1 MASVITPEFM
11 AMIARVQL
19 QTSIRLKNNPTGGRR
34 SQSKGSSVEF
44 SDYRIY
50 SPGDDFRRIDWNA
63 LARFEKVFIKC
74 FMEEQEI
81 PVTIFLDKSLSME
94 ETSKQTVSL
103 QAVATFAYQ
112 ALNAYDTVSCVG
124 FSDRIVSERRNIRG
138 GTGFYPLIQGL
149 EQSSYEGNTDLY
161 TTIKQWENRFRTG
174 LTVII
179 SDLLYDHQLDNVLS
193 LLRFKKQ
200 SVIVCHTLS
209 MDEIS
214 PSLNENTRFKDKET
228 QSTLSVN
235 AREDALAIYE
245 EKLQDYLATI
255 GKICEKHRANYFLV
269 NTGEGIQPFIE
280 ALIRN
285 EGYYGH

>member
-81 PVTIFLDKSLSME
+81 PVTLFLDKSLSME
-94 ETSKQTVSL
+94 EASKQKVSL
-103 QAVATFAYQ
+103 QAAATFAYQ

-124 FSDRIVSERRNIRG
+124 FSDKIVSERRNIRG

-149 EQSSYEGNTDLY
+149 EKSPYEGQTNLY
-161 TTIKQWENRFRTG
+161 QTVKQWENRFRTG

-179 SDLLYDHQLDNVLS
+179 SDLLYDHELDNVLS

-200 SVIVCHTLS
+200 SVIICHILS
-209 MDEIS
+209 KEEVT
-214 PSLNENTRFKDKET
+214 PNLHENTLFKDRE
-228 QSTLSVN
+228 SGIALSVN
-235 AREDALAIYE
+235 AREDALVVYE
-245 EKLQDYLATI
+245 EKLQEYLTTI

-269 NTGEGIQPFIE
+269 NAGEGIQPFIE